1 MKKELKSIC
10 SIKENFELKNFNTYK
25 LNCTCDYF
33 AEPKNVQE
41 LKELFNFIRSNN
53 IKYFVLGNGSNI
65 ILPVHY
71 DGVVIY
77 LKKLNNYE
85 INDDYV
91 YAECGVMINTLASK
105 VTNMGYSGLD
115 FATGIP
121 GTVGGSVY
129 MNAGCFGSDISNI
142 LISAT
147 IYDGNEIKELSNS
160 DLEYEYRSSMLKNH
174 KDYIVL
180 SCKFK
185 IEKSNLEEL
194 KALVLERT
202 NKRVSSQD
210 LSHPSAG
217 SVFRN
222 PEGLSAGK
230 LIDDLGLKG
239 FSVNDAMVS
248 FKHANFIINN
258 GDASGDDVIK
268 LIEEIKTK
276 VKKEYD
282 IDLKL
287 EQEIIK

>member
-1 MKKELKSIC
+1 MKKELNNIC
-10 SIKENFELKNFNTYK
+10 EIEENFDLKKYNTYK
-25 LNCTCDYF
+25 LNSTCDYF
-33 AEPKNVQE
+33 AKPKNVE
-41 LKELFNFIRSNN
+41 EFKNLIEYVIKNN
-53 IKYFVLGNGSNI
+53 IKYFILGNGSNI

-71 DGVVIY
+71 DGIIIY
-77 LKKLNNYE
+77 TRGLNNYE
-85 INDDYV
+85 IRGSYV
-91 YAECGVMINTLASK
+91 YAESGCMINALAIK
-105 VTNMGYSGLD
+105 VTDMGYSGLD

-129 MNAGCFGSDISNI
+129 MNAGCFGSDVSNI
-142 LISAT
+142 LISAE
-147 IYDGNEIKELSNS
+147 IFDGKEVKELTNEE
-160 DLEYEYRSSMLKNH
+160 LKYGYRTSMLKNH

-185 IEKSNLEEL
+185 IEKGNREEL
-194 KALVLERT
+194 KALVNERT
-202 NKRVSSQD
+202 NKRIASQD

-222 PEGLSAGK
+222 PEGTSAGK

-239 FSVNDAMVS
+239 HSVNDAMVS

-258 GDASGDDVIK
+258 KDANQEDVVK

-276 VKKEYD
+276 VKEEYD
-282 IDLKL
+282 IDLVL

>member
-33 AEPKNVQE
+33 VEPKNVQE
-41 LKELFNFIRSNN
+41 LKELFSFIKSNN

-91 YAECGVMINTLASK
+91 YTECGVMINTLASK